1 MNIQNRLS
9 EFQKVDEK
17 LNAVHQLTQ
26 YDPLTSIIKE
36 RFQLEITR
44 HLTSLKARSEI
55 SASKV
60 VKIKNCEP
68 EMLKQAYLAVG
79 KEHAVTQF
87 LFDLSE
93 QSLSIKGIL
102 LLAEILFG
110 ETIFRQKEIFI
121 TNVSGNRQNTP
132 KAANVP
138 AEMEKLV
145 EWFNLSVKE
154 KTLHPIAQAAYL
166 HHQLTTIHPFDDW
179 NGRVARLVLNVAL
192 MKYGYLP
199 VLINSNERL
208 AYYENLEKADSG
220 DIEPLTRFIALK
232 EIETIDEFMNSPE
245 YLSIQTKYNLE
256 HQVRNIG
263 GTEKCIVLT
272 EDSATDNI
280 LSLLL
285 EASGFNIAETKVISY
300 EGCSKIGSANLF
312 SIFVKEKMPNVKIL
326 VHRDRDY
333 LTDAE
338 ISMQRDSFRRVD
350 AHLFVTRGTDIESYL
365 LNSRHV
371 AFCHPSISE
380 EMAQKLIDDSRAEIY
395 SKSVDYLRK
404 KEFGGNKTE
413 QYTHLNK
420 ALEDLVSN
428 NLIRF
433 THGKTAYKVLQ
444 YKIQDVAHQKAN
456 LEQCSQF
463 LYEKELNKI
472 ARSIWNI

>member
-138 AEMEKLV
+138 AEM
-145 EWFNLSVKE
+145 
-154 KTLHPIAQAAYL
+154 
-166 HHQLTTIHPFDDW
+166 
-179 NGRVARLVLNVAL
+179 
-192 MKYGYLP
+192 
-199 VLINSNERL
+199 
-208 AYYENLEKADSG
+208 
-220 DIEPLTRFIALK
+220 
-232 EIETIDEFMNSPE
+232 
-245 YLSIQTKYNLE
+245 
-256 HQVRNIG
+256 
-263 GTEKCIVLT
+263 
-272 EDSATDNI
+272 
-280 LSLLL
+280 
-285 EASGFNIAETKVISY
+285 
-300 EGCSKIGSANLF
+300 
-312 SIFVKEKMPNVKIL
+312 
-326 VHRDRDY
+326 
-333 LTDAE
+333 
-338 ISMQRDSFRRVD
+338 
-350 AHLFVTRGTDIESYL
+350 
-365 LNSRHV
+365 
-371 AFCHPSISE
+371 
-380 EMAQKLIDDSRAEIY
+380 
-395 SKSVDYLRK
+395 
-404 KEFGGNKTE
+404 
-413 QYTHLNK
+413 
-420 ALEDLVSN
+420 
-428 NLIRF
+428 
-433 THGKTAYKVLQ
+433 
-444 YKIQDVAHQKAN
+444 
-456 LEQCSQF
+456 
-463 LYEKELNKI
+463 
-472 ARSIWNI
+472 